1 MSNTL
6 IPMKIELIT
15 LEIIIIGLVPS
26 GEEILHVAQR

>member
-15 LEIIIIGLVPS
+15 LEIIISGLEPS
-26 GEEILHVAQR
+26 GEEILHVVQR